1 MELQYSDI
9 QKAAIVCALVEMV
22 NVDLKVTE
30 EELRETNIINQ
41 ELNVTDEIFELG
53 VVMPVDHALRVIRK
67 MNDEQKMNV
76 AKLLVRIIDSD
87 DEVANSEI
95 VLLNEICSLTGIDL
109 LFELRVKDAPEPKA
123 STTTK
128 PPREDGSEQ

>member
-1 MELQYSDI
+1 MELQYTDI

-22 NVDLKVTE
+22 NVDHKVTE
-30 EELRETNIINQ
+30 DELRETNLINQ
-41 ELNVTDEIFELG
+41 ELNITDEIYELG
-53 VVMPVDHALRVIRK
+53 VVMPVDHALHVIRK
-67 MNDEQKMNV
+67 MSDDQKIHV

-95 VLLNEICSLTGIDL
+95 VLLNEICNLTGIDI
-109 LFELRVKDAPEPKA
+109 LFELRVKDAPAAGP

-128 PPREDGSEQ
+128 PPRE